1 MKISERTIGVLA
13 KVITGDSGISPY
25 NSGPKL
31 VKFFNEVGFEDR
43 YGQGFPSRWAYVED
57 NLRTI
62 NGKPQLATVISSALD
77 PRAFLGTD
85 FKADVVAE
93 NLNQYLKYDGF
104 EIVSTGKMFKVRETR
119 GAIVDLEPPFKA
131 GSKEMNQLFI
141 DEQIQK
147 CDRKIMEGDFDGA
160 ITNARSLLE
169 GVLIE
174 MERQLDLSPPSYDG
188 DLPKLFKRV
197 QALLNL
203 DPSRKDVNDTIRQIL
218 VGLTSIVMG
227 LAGLRNKMSDA
238 HAVSYKPQ
246 KHHAKF
252 AVNSAK
258 TAADF
263 IFETFNHQL
272 RIGKIKLI

>member
-1 MKISERTIGVLA
+1 
-13 KVITGDSGISPY
+13 
-25 NSGPKL
+25 
-31 VKFFNEVGFEDR
+31 
-43 YGQGFPSRWAYVED
+43 
-57 NLRTI
+57 
-62 NGKPQLATVISSALD
+62 
-77 PRAFLGTD
+77 
-85 FKADVVAE
+85 
-93 NLNQYLKYDGF
+93 
-104 EIVSTGKMFKVRETR
+104 
-119 GAIVDLEPPFKA
+119 
-131 GSKEMNQLFI
+131 MNQLFI

-174 MERQLDLSPPSYDG
+174 MERQLDLSQPSYDG